1 MSDNQKPVFPE
12 WPQHGDAEREGLLRT
27 LESGN
32 WWRMTGSEVENFEQ
46 EFADYHGAPH
56 ALAVTNGTHA
66 LELALEVLGA
76 GPGTEVIVPGFT
88 FISSS
93 QAAQA
98 NFERVAGQLEA
109 ALARRDQDVKAAMA
123 VYLAD
128 GVSDRYA
135 AMEAQWNAAG
145 TEVKGIIAAIR
156 NSLSENDDV
165 ALRALQQAASYIPG

>member
-1 MSDNQKPVFPE
+1 MTSNQL
-12 WPQHGDAEREGLLRT
+12 DR
-27 LESGN
+27 N
-32 WWRMTGSEVENFEQ
+32 
-46 EFADYHGAPH
+46 DYDIA
-56 ALAVTNGTHA
+56 
-66 LELALEVLGA
+66 
-76 GPGTEVIVPGFT
+76 
-88 FISSS
+88 SS

-98 NFERVAGQLEA
+98 NFERVAAQLEA

-165 ALRALQQAASYIPG
+165 ALRALQQAASNIPG